1 MARVMKQERKAAVAD
16 LEGGKAKVKR
26 DDLPLPPEELRGL
39 LRMMQLLRRFE
50 ETTRQ
55 KYLEGKIWGFCHLYV
70 GQEAS
75 GVGAISPLRP
85 DDYVIS
91 HYRDHGHCLAK
102 GTEPARIMAELF
114 GKATGVSKGRGGSMH
129 LFDAERN
136 FLGGDAIVAGQIPLA
151 VGVAVALKRLGKG
164 QVILCFFGDGS
175 LNEGAFHESLN
186 LASLWKLP
194 VVFVCENNAYGMG
207 TSIERA
213 SAVIQATKRADAYD
227 MAVERVDGMDVLAVR
242 AATERAIRRAREEN
256 LPTFLELVCYRFF
269 GHSIMD
275 PAKYR
280 TREEIGDWVQRDPIQ
295 QLKAKMMGWGLL
307 TDQDWEAMVKDVERE
322 VSEAVAFAES
332 SPEPEVTTLE
342 DSVYSE
348 PIRGA

>member
-1 MARVMKQERKAAVAD
+1 MRERKGAEAP
-16 LEGGKAKVKR
+16 LEVGEAKVER
-26 DDLPLPPEELRGL
+26 VDLPLPPEELRQL

-50 ETTRQ
+50 ETARQ

-70 GQEAS
+70 GQEAA
-75 GVGAISPLRP
+75 GVGTISALRP
-85 DDYVIS
+85 DDYIIS
-91 HYRDHGHCLAK
+91 HYREHGHCLAK
-102 GTEPARIMAELF
+102 GTEPSRIMAELY

-136 FLGGDAIVAGQIPLA
+136 FLGGDAIVAGQIPIA
-151 VGVAVALKRLGKG
+151 VGVGVALKRLGKG

-194 VVFVCENNAYGMG
+194 VVFICENNAYGMG
-207 TSIERA
+207 TAIERA
-213 SAVIQATKRADAYD
+213 SAVKQATKRAEAYD
-227 MAVERVDGMDVLAVR
+227 IVAERVDGMDVLTVR
-242 AATERAIRRAREEN
+242 AATERAIRRAREES
-256 LPTFLELVCYRFF
+256 LPSFLELICYRFY

-280 TREEIGDWVQRDPIQ
+280 TREEIREWMIRDPIE

-307 TDQDWEAMVKDVERE
+307 TEEGWKAVAGDVERE
-322 VSEAVAFAES
+322 VSEAVAFAEA
-332 SPEPEVTTLE
+332 SPEPEVSSLK
-342 DSVYSE
+342 DSVYAE
-348 PIRGA
+348 PLRGV